1 MNRLDSYEGKPIR
14 SLQTMLRTIAQVE
27 PKQLNVIP
35 DGVYSAQTAQA
46 VKSFQQ
52 RSGLPVT
59 GVADLTTWDRIVEA
73 YELARVETEQAEP
86 VQITLNP
93 GQVIRRG
100 EENHKVFLI
109 QTMLLVMSFL
119 VDEIPE
125 LEYTGVLDAQ
135 TQQAVIAFQMKAG
148 LRPTGEV
155 DKRTWKS
162 LALQFAS
169 ASDELSRRTGE

>member
-1 MNRLDSYEGKPIR
+1 MSNLDSYAGRPIR
-14 SLQTMLRTIAQVE
+14 SLQTMLRTIAQME
-27 PKQLNVIP
+27 PNQVNVIP
-35 DGVYSAQTAQA
+35 DGVYSDQTVNA

-52 RSGLPVT
+52 RHHLPVT
-59 GVADLTTWDRIVEA
+59 GVADAETWDKIVQA
-73 YELARVETEQAEP
+73 YGKARVDVERAIP

-125 LEYTGVLDAQ
+125 TEHTGILDEQ
-135 TQQAVIAFQMKAG
+135 TQQAVLAFQLKAG

-155 DKRTWKS
+155 DKRTWKA

-169 ASDELSRRTGE
+169 ASDELSRREGE